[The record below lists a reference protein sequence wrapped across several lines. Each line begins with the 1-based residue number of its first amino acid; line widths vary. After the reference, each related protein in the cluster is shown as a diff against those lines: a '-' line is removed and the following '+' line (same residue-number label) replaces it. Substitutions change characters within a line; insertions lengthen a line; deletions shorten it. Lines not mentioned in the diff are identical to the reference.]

1 MANFIKSAWAAAV
14 LTAACS
20 TTSYAADY
28 SDGLHKNDY
37 KWMQFNLMH
46 TIDQLPYTR
55 SEGGYNDTYFEMEF
69 GGRSGMWQLYGYVDV
84 FDVLN
89 DRHDDKHH
97 GDNLYMKFAPR
108 LSLDALTGKDLSFGP
123 VQEVY
128 IANLNSIGG
137 PDGLFETFIGL
148 GSDVDVPWLGTVGA
162 NLYARHVNEGGGG
175 NTTGWNGYQISMNWF
190 KPFYTFSNGT
200 FVAYQGYLDY
210 MFDAK
215 DSSTDGSDM
224 FNGIYWHSDRFAVGY
239 GLKYFNDIYG
249 LQNGIY
255 GLKTTGFGH
264 YFDVTYK
271 F

>member
-1 MANFIKSAWAAAV
+1 MANFTKSAWAAAV

-46 TIDQLPYTR
+46 TIDQLPYSK
-55 SEGGYNDTYFEMEF
+55 SEGGYNDTYMEMEF

-123 VQEVY
+123 VKEVY

-148 GSDVDVPWLGTVGA
+148 GSDVEVPWLGTVGA
-162 NLYARHVNEGGGG
+162 NLYARHVQEGA
-175 NTTGWNGYQISMNWF
+175 TTGWNGYQFSMNWF
-190 KPFYTFSNGT
+190 KPVYNFSNGS
-200 FVAYQGYLDY
+200 FIAYQGYLDY

-215 DSSTDGSDM
+215 DSSTDGTG
-224 FNGIYWHSDRFAVGY
+224 FFHGIYWHSDRYAVGY
-239 GLKYFNDIYG
+239 GLKYFNDVYG